1 MWSWHRGSRRGAD
14 SSRRNNMDVKNI
26 RDATDWFDVLQPS
39 KRTQTA
45 VMTLRPGKCS
55 GSEPEGH
62 KNSDQVLLVLK
73 GEVEGEIANETITL
87 HEGDV
92 IVIPAG
98 TRHKFSNRGSA
109 DVVTFNTYS
118 PPEY

>member
-1 MWSWHRGSRRGAD
+1 MTNERKKREASE
-14 SSRRNNMDVKNI
+14 
-26 RDATDWFDVLQPS
+26 WFEVLQTT

-45 VMTLRPGKCS
+45 VMILKLGKSS

-62 KNSDQVLLVLK
+62 KNSDQVLFVLG
-73 GEVEGEIANETITL
+73 GEVEGEIADETVTL
-87 HEGDV
+87 REGDV

-109 DVVTFNTYS
+109 DAVTFKTYS

>member
-1 MWSWHRGSRRGAD
+1 M
-14 SSRRNNMDVKNI
+14 NI
-26 RDATDWFDVLQPS
+26 RNIRQATDWFEVLQTS

-45 VMTLRPGKCS
+45 MMTLKPGKSS

-62 KNSDQVLLVLK
+62 KESDQVLLVLQ
-73 GEVEGEIANETITL
+73 GEVEGAIAKETVTL
-87 HEGDV
+87 REGDV

-98 TRHKFSNRGSA
+98 TKHKFTNRSSA
-109 DVVTFNTYS
+109 DAVTFNTYS

>member
-1 MWSWHRGSRRGAD
+1 MK
-14 SSRRNNMDVKNI
+14 MKVKNI
-26 RDATDWFDVLQPS
+26 RDASNWFEVLQTS

-45 VMTLRPGKCS
+45 MMTLKPGKSS

-62 KNSDQVLLVLK
+62 TESDQVLLVLE
-73 GEVEGEIANETITL
+73 GQVEGKIADETVTL
-87 HEGDV
+87 REGDV

-98 TRHKFSNRGSA
+98 TRHKFSNRSSA
-109 DVVTFNTYS
+109 DAVTFNTYS

>member
-1 MWSWHRGSRRGAD
+1 
-14 SSRRNNMDVKNI
+14 MDVKNI
-26 RDATDWFDVLQPS
+26 RDATDWFEVLQTS

-45 VMTLRPGKCS
+45 MMTLKPGKSS

-62 KNSDQVLLVLK
+62 KKSDQVLLVLK
-73 GEVEGEIANETITL
+73 GEVVGEIADETVRL
-87 HEGDV
+87 REGDV

-98 TRHKFSNRGSA
+98 TRHKFSNRSRGDA
-109 DVVTFNTYS
+109 VTFNTYS

>member
-1 MWSWHRGSRRGAD
+1 
-14 SSRRNNMDVKNI
+14 MDVKNI
-26 RDATDWFDVLQPS
+26 RDATDWFEVLQTN

-45 VMTLRPGKCS
+45 MMTLKPGKSS
-55 GSEPEGH
+55 GSELEGH

-92 IVIPAG
+92 IMIPAG
-98 TRHKFSNRGSA
+98 TRHKFSNRSSSE
-109 DVVTFNTYS
+109 VVTFNTYS

>member
-1 MWSWHRGSRRGAD
+1 M
-14 SSRRNNMDVKNI
+14 NLKNI
-26 RDATDWFDVLQPS
+26 REAKDWFEVLQTT

-45 VMTLRPGKCS
+45 VMILKPGKSS

-62 KNSDQVLLVLK
+62 KESDQVLLVLD
-73 GEVEGEIANETITL
+73 GEVEGEIAEETITL
-87 HEGDV
+87 REGDV

-109 DVVTFNTYS
+109 DAVTFNTYS
-118 PPEY
+118 PPGY

>member
-1 MWSWHRGSRRGAD
+1 ME
-14 SSRRNNMDVKNI
+14 VKNV
-26 RDATDWFDVLQPS
+26 RNATDWFDVLQTS

-45 VMTLRPGKCS
+45 MMTLKPGKSS

-62 KNSDQVLLVLK
+62 KKSDQVLLVLK
-73 GEVEGEIANETITL
+73 GEVEGEIANEAITL

-92 IVIPAG
+92 IMIPAG
-98 TRHKFSNRGSA
+98 TRHRFSNRSSA

>member
-1 MWSWHRGSRRGAD
+1 M
-14 SSRRNNMDVKNI
+14 NVKNI
-26 RDATDWFDVLQPS
+26 RKASAWFEVLQTT

-45 VMTLRPGKCS
+45 VMTLKPGKSS

-62 KNSDQVLLVLK
+62 KKSDQVLLVLEGK
-73 GEVEGEIANETITL
+73 VEGEIADETVTL
-87 HEGDV
+87 REGDV

-98 TRHKFSNRGSA
+98 TRHKFSNRSSA
-109 DVVTFNTYS
+109 DAITFSTYS

>member
-1 MWSWHRGSRRGAD
+1 M
-14 SSRRNNMDVKNI
+14 NVKNI
-26 RDATDWFDVLQPS
+26 REASDWFEVLQTTE
-39 KRTQTA
+39 RTQTA
-45 VMTLRPGKCS
+45 VMILKPGKSS

-62 KNSDQVLLVLK
+62 KKSDQVLLVLK
-73 GEVEGEIANETITL
+73 GEVEGEIAHETITL

-92 IVIPAG
+92 IMIPAG
-98 TRHKFSNRGSA
+98 TRHKFSNRSSA

>member
-1 MWSWHRGSRRGAD
+1 
-14 SSRRNNMDVKNI
+14 MDVKNI
-26 RDATDWFDVLQPS
+26 RDAADWFEVLQTS

-45 VMTLRPGKCS
+45 MMTLRPGKSS

-98 TRHKFSNRGSA
+98 TKHKFSNRSSA
-109 DVVTFNTYS
+109 NAITFNTYS

>member
-1 MWSWHRGSRRGAD
+1 M
-14 SSRRNNMDVKNI
+14 NVKNI
-26 RDATDWFDVLQPS
+26 REASDWFEVLQTT

-45 VMTLRPGKCS
+45 MMTLKPGKSS

-73 GEVEGEIANETITL
+73 GEVEGEIADETLTL
-87 HEGDV
+87 REGDV

-109 DVVTFNTYS
+109 DAITFNTYS

>member
-1 MWSWHRGSRRGAD
+1 M
-14 SSRRNNMDVKNI
+14 NVKNV
-26 RDATDWFDVLQPS
+26 REASDWFEVLQTT

-45 VMTLRPGKCS
+45 MMTLKPGKSS

-73 GEVEGEIANETITL
+73 GKVEGEIADETLTL
-87 HEGDV
+87 REGDV

-98 TRHKFSNRGSA
+98 TRHKFSNRSSTDA
-109 DVVTFNTYS
+109 VMFNTYS